1 MIIQCKTHS
10 LTAVPTP
17 NGAWL
22 TGSGD
27 VADKVKL
34 EIKSKMRK
42 KIKVMEKYDDK
53 IIKWAYINI
62 VFCDVVVVITPG

>member
-1 MIIQCKTHS
+1 
-10 LTAVPTP
+10 
-17 NGAWL
+17 
-22 TGSGD
+22 
-27 VADKVKL
+27 
-34 EIKSKMRK
+34 MRK